1 MRSDVINRAINFINH
16 PDTQDV
22 PIPWKLTLLE
32 KKWSMTKKELD
43 SARDQAYTSNMI
55 AAHLGQHIEHTDW
68 RIGWNEPSIP
78 S

>member
-1 MRSDVINRAINFINH
+1 MRNTLIEKAINFINH
-16 PDTQDV
+16 PETQDV
-22 PIPWKLTLLE
+22 PVSWKLVVLE

-43 SARDQAYTSNMI
+43 AARDQAYTSNMI
-55 AAHLGQHIEHTDW
+55 AAHLGQHIEYTDW